1 MPMNTANAIRKRN
14 FAKVNHPNNYDPI
27 AEKIR
32 LGIIK
37 IEPDEDEQKPK
48 PKRFKALRMRAEN
61 DCSNLD

>member
-14 FAKVNHPNNYDPI
+14 FAKVNSPNNYDPI

-37 IEPDEDEQKPK
+37 LEPAEDEQKPK

-61 DCSNLD
+61 DNSSV